1 VGRLQRAGRTRDGR
15 LRTNERFDAARAD
28 LAYAVRT
35 LLRQPGFAIVVVLTF
50 ALGIGANA
58 TMFGVIDRL
67 LLQPPPHVG
76 DPNDVFE
83 LSHVVQQD
91 GKPQYYSSM
100 QYPLYGMLRR
110 DTAAFRDVAA
120 TSFITTQT
128 IGSGASA
135 EQAYALLTSA
145 NYFKVLATRP
155 ALGRFFG
162 PAEDGEVASSDVVV
176 LSHGFWQRHF
186 GGDRAVLGKPIRVGP
201 RDFTIIGVAREGF
214 TGVDPLR
221 VDLWLPLSHA
231 EVFGM
236 MRAPWDQSWG
246 NVWLRF
252 HVRLQPGVSREA
264 AATRART
271 VFAAGMAGWAVAKSR
286 PMPEWLTAPF
296 TLRSILPSTQLADD
310 PQAKL
315 ARLLLGV
322 TAVVLLIA
330 CANVASLLLA
340 RGTERRR
347 EIAVRLALGV
357 SRGRLLR
364 LLFTET
370 LLLGVGGGLAAL
382 AVAHWGIALLQ
393 ATLLRDFAWTESAFD
408 GRVLAATSALVLLTV
423 LLAGAV
429 PAFRCSR
436 PDVVDSLKA
445 GGREGGVTVSRLRA
459 VLMTAQATLS
469 VVLIIGAGLFIQSLR
484 EAATFRLG
492 YDTTGVLAA
501 SMDLTTLGYKP
512 VARLAMYGSMRDRV
526 TAIPGVASTA
536 VATMYALQGWRYGVR
551 VRVPGRDSLPSAPN
565 QMTSHNAVSGG
576 YFSTLGLKIVE
587 GRAITD
593 ADAVAESR
601 VAVLSQAMARA
612 YWPNARAVD
621 RCIVLNA
628 DSVCTT
634 IVGVAADAKQG
645 VQHADPQFLV
655 YVPFGS
661 RWPSGPNVLLVRS
674 RSQNAHLLVQ
684 PIRQAMQ
691 GTAPNLPYAEV
702 LTLDDV
708 FAPEIRPWKTGA
720 TLFTLFGAL
729 ALLIAAMGLYSAISY
744 SVVQRQHEFGVRV
757 ALGARIADVVRLV
770 MNQGVRAALFGVVV
784 GSIAALG
791 AGRLIE
797 SLLFQTSPRNPAAF
811 TLAAV
816 VIVIIAAA
824 ASFVPA
830 WRASRVDPVTAL
842 RGE

>member
-1 VGRLQRAGRTRDGR
+1 
-15 LRTNERFDAARAD
+15 
-28 LAYAVRT
+28 
-35 LLRQPGFAIVVVLTF
+35 
-50 ALGIGANA
+50 
-58 TMFGVIDRL
+58 
-67 LLQPPPHVG
+67 
-76 DPNDVFE
+76 
-83 LSHVVQQD
+83 
-91 GKPQYYSSM
+91 
-100 QYPLYGMLRR
+100 
-110 DTAAFRDVAA
+110 
-120 TSFITTQT
+120 
-128 IGSGASA
+128 
-135 EQAYALLTSA
+135 
-145 NYFKVLATRP
+145 
-155 ALGRFFG
+155 
-162 PAEDGEVASSDVVV
+162 
-176 LSHGFWQRHF
+176 
-186 GGDRAVLGKPIRVGP
+186 
-201 RDFTIIGVAREGF
+201 
-214 TGVDPLR
+214 
-221 VDLWLPLSHA
+221 
-231 EVFGM
+231 
-236 MRAPWDQSWG
+236 
-246 NVWLRF
+246 
-252 HVRLQPGVSREA
+252 
-264 AATRART
+264 
-271 VFAAGMAGWAVAKSR
+271 
-286 PMPEWLTAPF
+286 
-296 TLRSILPSTQLADD
+296 
-310 PQAKL
+310 
-315 ARLLLGV
+315 
-322 TAVVLLIA
+322 
-330 CANVASLLLA
+330 
-340 RGTERRR
+340 
-347 EIAVRLALGV
+347 
-357 SRGRLLR
+357 
-364 LLFTET
+364 
-370 LLLGVGGGLAAL
+370 
-382 AVAHWGIALLQ
+382 
-393 ATLLRDFAWTESAFD
+393 
-408 GRVLAATSALVLLTV
+408 
-423 LLAGAV
+423 
-429 PAFRCSR
+429 
-436 PDVVDSLKA
+436 
-445 GGREGGVTVSRLRA
+445 
-459 VLMTAQATLS
+459 
-469 VVLIIGAGLFIQSLR
+469 
-484 EAATFRLG
+484 
-492 YDTTGVLAA
+492 
-501 SMDLTTLGYKP
+501 
-512 VARLAMYGSMRDRV
+512 
-526 TAIPGVASTA
+526 
-536 VATMYALQGWRYGVR
+536 
-551 VRVPGRDSLPSAPN
+551 
-565 QMTSHNAVSGG
+565 MTSHNAVSGG

-593 ADAVAESR
+593 ADAAAESR
-601 VAVLSQAMARA
+601 VAVLSQSMARA